1 MKEATVAGKLVALN
15 FYNERWVGLSL
26 PTSHVRVRAVRQG
39 IKRAHVESGSG
50 QRLRRPLTWR
60 MLAAMEG
67 CSQEWGMGVRVTWI
81 GLALTYLL
89 LRSSELFAE
98 ESGVFHELY
107 CLRRGDVAFFS
118 RAGGSW
124 EEVRERKRRTRWKSG
139 SKARKG
145 TKEEKERC

>member
-89 LRSSELFAE
+89 LLRASAIFAE
-98 ESGVFHELY
+98 QNRVSYELH
-107 CLRRGDVAFFS
+107 CLRRGDVAFF
-118 RAGGSW
+118 RRGRQLGRGREQEADKV
-124 EEVRERKRRTRWKSG
+124 EVRFKA
-139 SKARKG
+139 SKGDQGRS
-145 TKEEKERC
+145 